1 MIRKNRMFKILY
13 LNNRETHHPVIKVT
27 DSGIR
32 NLLDLYLDDMAGS
45 IFLAYS
51 NFVIQRRTKDIK

>member
-1 MIRKNRMFKILY
+1 MFKILY